1 MWHLPLRA
9 QRGSHPA
16 SHIVATAPA
25 DTTSQPTPT
34 STTRQSTPRE
44 TANGAHDTARH
55 RSTGNRYGRHM
66 PISTVELT
74 PAALEFVTERH
85 LATLTTLRAD
95 GTPHVVAVGFTWD
108 PEAGIARVITNEGS
122 VKVKNTRRSAY
133 AAVSQVDGIRWL
145 TLEGPASVHT
155 DTDNVVEA
163 ENRYAQRYRVP
174 RENPNRVVITIQ
186 ARRLLASSTLTTR

>member
-1 MWHLPLRA
+1 
-9 QRGSHPA
+9 
-16 SHIVATAPA
+16 
-25 DTTSQPTPT
+25 
-34 STTRQSTPRE
+34 
-44 TANGAHDTARH
+44 
-55 RSTGNRYGRHM
+55 M

-122 VKVKNTRRSAY
+122 VKVRNVRRSEY

-155 DTDNVVEA
+155 DTDNVAEA
-163 ENRYAQRYRVP
+163 ETRYAQRYRVP
-174 RENPNRVVITIQ
+174 RENPNRVVITIR